1 MIAAMEQPRRAAA
14 SHHHNNKNHK
24 NNNNNNVAVVE
35 IEEQV
40 NRSSRARSRSF
51 HNSPPRKE
59 LSRCARASKAYSLD
73 SVRCPKRWRPCQL
86 LRDVFAKTPLL
97 LFGRR
102 AFGGGAAAAAATTSA
117 RPSVVMTPADS
128 TTFSSED
135 SGQGNDSP
143 SSLASVLD
151 SQLYLQPPK
160 TRRSCSADSAVDL
173 VGGGCAVST
182 AAASSPPPGSHHRTS
197 LPSDR
202 KRPLA
207 QCLSLSCPVLSAPS
221 VVVSDFSGGSSE
233 ASPEVVPEE
242 EGCGLLSIDDDV
254 RDYLSLGRS
263 CSTCSLSSTV
273 SSISWDD
280 DASHSDVSES
290 SSCFS
295 SSKVSLCADHVGWGH
310 AAMLLDYAFRNATD
324 LGG

>member
-1 MIAAMEQPRRAAA
+1 
-14 SHHHNNKNHK
+14 N
-24 NNNNNNVAVVE
+24 
-35 IEEQV
+35 
-40 NRSSRARSRSF
+40 SRARSRSF

-59 LSRCARASKAYSLD
+59 FFRCTRASKSYSLD

-86 LRDVFAKTPLL
+86 LRDVFAKTPLH

-102 AFGGGAAAAAATTSA
+102 AFGGGGGAAPTCA

-128 TTFSSED
+128 TTVSSED
-135 SGQGNDSP
+135 SGQGGNESP

-173 VGGGCAVST
+173 AVPS
-182 AAASSPPPGSHHRTS
+182 AVASSPPGSHMHRTS

-221 VVVSDFSGGSSE
+221 VVVSDFSSGGSGSE
-233 ASPEVVPEE
+233 TSPDVVQE
-242 EGCGLLSIDDDV
+242 EGGLLSIDDDA

-280 DASHSDVSES
+280 EASHSDVSES
-290 SSCFS
+290 SSCVS
-295 SSKVSLCADHVGWGH
+295 SSKVS
-310 AAMLLDYAFRNATD
+310 R
-324 LGG
+324 